1 MAAPTMRLL
10 AFLLPC
16 TLVLAAC
23 SSVPLGP
30 APVVNRGFTPAGQIP
45 SPGVSTGGPN
55 AAFAGQPG
63 YYTVKPGDTLRRI
76 AAQTGQSWHDL
87 VRWNQLANPNVIEV
101 GQVLRVA
108 PPVGSAPASAAAP
121 GASGAVAQAVPLEAA
136 GGASAAAPS
145 HPASAPAH
153 RAASHASSPARPP
166 SAASSGAS
174 VHTPA
179 ASALPSSGPLH
190 WQWPVAGKVLQGYNG
205 ASSKGLDIAGRL
217 GETVRAA
224 AAGRVVYAGN
234 ELRGFGNLVIVKH
247 NADYISVYAHN
258 DRLLVKDGET
268 VSAGQPVALMG
279 SSDAPRVELHFEVR
293 LRGKPIDP
301 MQVLPAR

>member
-1 MAAPTMRLL
+1 MRLL

-45 SPGVSTGGPN
+45 SPGVATGGPN
-55 AAFAGQPG
+55 AAFAGQAG

-76 AAQTGQSWHDL
+76 AAQTGQNWHEL
-87 VRWNQLANPNVIEV
+87 VRWNQLADPNVIEV

-108 PPVGSAPASAAAP
+108 PPAGSAVAP
-121 GASGAVAQAVPLEAA
+121 TPSTGASGAVAQPVPLGATAA
-136 GGASAAAPS
+136 ASAATPS
-145 HPASAPAH
+145 HAASAPPA
-153 RAASHASSPARPP
+153 RAVTEASRPHHTASAPSVAPSPNSHAQPT
-166 SAASSGAS
+166 SGA
-174 VHTPA
+174 
-179 ASALPSSGPLH
+179 LH

-205 ASSKGLDIAGRL
+205 ASSKGLDLAGTR